1 MEPEPP
7 DFRVTLRRD
16 GVVRL
21 VDWAPWLATGGP
33 LHTLLYARGRAGVCI
48 ADLTVLRDDEGA
60 AAELV
65 VDVRCGDRPAHRQA
79 LIDWATS
86 VGYRR
91 LWMDGEVAQLTPLPG
106 GRAETRCSGCRVRL
120 VDAGVPFWE
129 FVRRRGAFPSAC
141 CLCGADL
148 PQWTVARQTPEP
160 TDDPT
165 SSTQSRRTT
174 CT

>member
-1 MEPEPP
+1 METELP

-21 VDWAPWLATGGP
+21 VDWGPWLTTGGP
-33 LHTLLYARGRAGVCI
+33 LHTLLDARGRAGVFI
-48 ADLTVLRDDEGA
+48 ADLTVVRDDDGA

-65 VDVRCGDRPAHRQA
+65 VDVRCGNRPAQREA
-79 LIDWATS
+79 LVQWATH

-91 LWMDGEVAQLTPLPG
+91 LWMDGEVVELAPTPG

-120 VDAGVPFWE
+120 VDADVSFWE
-129 FVRRRGAFPSAC
+129 FVRQRGAFPTSC

-148 PQWTVARQTPEP
+148 PQWTVARQTPAP
-160 TDDPT
+160 SDDPA
-165 SSTQSRRTT
+165 SSTECRRST
-174 CT
+174 CR

>member
-1 MEPEPP
+1 MDTELP

-21 VDWAPWLATGGP
+21 VDWGPWLATGGP
-33 LHTLLYARGRAGVCI
+33 LHTLLDARGRAGVCI
-48 ADLTVLRDDEGA
+48 ADLTVIRDDGGA

-65 VDVRCGDRPAHRQA
+65 IEVRCGDGARHRQA
-79 LIDWATS
+79 LVAWATT

-91 LWMDGEVAQLTPLPG
+91 LWMDGEVLEFTPSPG
-106 GRAETRCSGCRVRL
+106 GRAETRCSSCRGRL
-120 VDAGVPFWE
+120 VDADASFWD
-129 FVRRRGAFPSAC
+129 FVRLRGAFPSAC

-148 PQWTVARQTPEP
+148 PQWTVARQTPQTEG
-160 TDDPT
+160 DPA

-174 CT
+174 CR

>member
-21 VDWAPWLATGGP
+21 VDWGPWLATGGP
-33 LHTLLYARGRAGVCI
+33 LHTLLDARGRAGVCI
-48 ADLTVLRDDEGA
+48 ADLTVVRDDEGA
-60 AAELV
+60 AIELI
-65 VDVRCGDRPAHRQA
+65 VDLRCGDRPAHRSA
-79 LIDWATS
+79 LAAWAAT
-86 VGYRR
+86 VGYQR
-91 LWMDGEVAQLTPLPG
+91 LWMGGEVVELAPAPG

-120 VDAGVPFWE
+120 VDADVSFWD

-148 PQWTVARQTPEP
+148 PQWTLARQTPRTEG
-160 TDDPT
+160 DPA
-165 SSTQSRRTT
+165 SSTRSRRTT
-174 CT
+174 CR